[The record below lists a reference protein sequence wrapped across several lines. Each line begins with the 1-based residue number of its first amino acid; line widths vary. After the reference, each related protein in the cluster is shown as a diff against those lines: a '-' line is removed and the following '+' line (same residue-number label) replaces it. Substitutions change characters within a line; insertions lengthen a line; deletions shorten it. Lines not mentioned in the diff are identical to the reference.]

1 MDKLLKM
8 LGVDKLN
15 EETQTEVKQKL
26 SDYIDV
32 KVNEGV
38 AEKLSEEKDSLVELY
53 EEKFDEYKEDITSK
67 FSNFVDSI
75 LDEEL
80 TIPEKVLEFAKKGEL
95 YNDLI
100 EQFKIR
106 LSVDEGLLDE
116 EVKNLL
122 KEAKEEILALRGD
135 MDKLTEQNLT
145 LKGDAQE
152 MAASLYLHEKMKG
165 LTEDQKDH
173 VLSIL
178 EGLTSKDEIDRK
190 FKIVLESLDIKVNE
204 EDDEDEEEEEED
216 VVDAKKKRKKENEKL
231 KAAKDAETAGK
242 RAKGMSE
249 TGRFEI
255 EGDDDKRLDEDDSPF
270 TQFKNQYLKVLK
282 ENKI

>member
-1 MDKLLKM
+1 MDKLLKL
-8 LGVDKLN
+8 LGIDKLN
-15 EETQTEVKQKL
+15 EDTQAEVKQKL
-26 SDYIDV
+26 NDYIDV
-32 KVNEGV
+32 KVKEDV
-38 AEKLSEEKDSLVELY
+38 ATKLSEEKDALVEKY
-53 EEKFDEYKEDITSK
+53 EEKFEEYKEDITSK

-95 YNDLI
+95 YTDLI

-106 LSVDEGLLDE
+106 LSVDEGLLDD
-116 EVKNLL
+116 EVKGLL
-122 KEAKEEILALRGD
+122 KEAKEEILSLRKD

-165 LTEDQKDH
+165 LTEEQKSH

-178 EGLTSKDEIDRK
+178 EGVTSKEEIDRK
-190 FKIVLESLDIKVNE
+190 FKIVLESLDIKINE
-204 EDDEDEEEEEED
+204 EDDEDEDE
-216 VVDAKKKRKKENEKL
+216 
-231 KAAKDAETAGK
+231 
-242 RAKGMSE
+242 
-249 TGRFEI
+249 
-255 EGDDDKRLDEDDSPF
+255 DDDKKKKDEDDDKEDEEDEDKKNEGHFEVKDNKKSLNEDDDSPF